1 MIVDNLKFADR
12 ELDVTADVCPMTF
25 VRTRLA
31 LDAMAS
37 GALLRVWLRGEEPA
51 RSVPETAA
59 ALGHAVV
66 SIETAPDGRI
76 AVLIRRA

>member
-12 ELDVTADVCPMTF
+12 TLDVTAEVCPMTF

-37 GALLRVWLRGEEPA
+37 GALLRVWLRGEEP
-51 RSVPETAA
+51 RHSVPETAA
-59 ALGHAVV
+59 ALGHTVV
-66 SIETAPDGRI
+66 SIATEPDGRTAI
-76 AVLIRRA
+76 LIRKA